1 SVDAALGVALGA
13 AGAPAGT
20 ATSAVLGYRII
31 TAWLPALPAAVVLS
45 ALVRR
50 KVV

>member
-1 SVDAALGVALGA
+1 VALPSPGC
-13 AGAPAGT
+13 GT
-20 ATSAVLGYRII
+20 GHRII
-31 TAWLPALPAAVVLS
+31 TAWLPLLPAALVLG